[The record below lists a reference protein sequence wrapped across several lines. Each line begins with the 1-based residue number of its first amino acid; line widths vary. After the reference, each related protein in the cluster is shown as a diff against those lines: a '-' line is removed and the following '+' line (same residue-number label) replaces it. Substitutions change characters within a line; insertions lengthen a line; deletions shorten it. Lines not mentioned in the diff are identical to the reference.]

1 MHHVSAHRLFT
12 AAAIVAA
19 VIVSCFGHLAPA
31 WAQDAKPVRVYIL
44 AGQSNMQGHAKVGL
58 LERQIDAEETR
69 EMFAHLHEDGQWV
82 VREDVWVRSG
92 NRAGNLSV
100 GWGAGPGAIGPELAF
115 GHTMGDHY
123 QDQQVLLIKT
133 AWGGKSLAR
142 DFLPP
147 SAMPSEQELD
157 AMYEQTQEQAKQRNQ
172 DVPTRDQFVAQF
184 GTNYRQML
192 EEVNDT
198 LENLR
203 ERFPGYQ
210 GQGYK
215 LAGFVWFHGWNDH
228 LNAAFRAA
236 YAENM
241 AHFIRDVRRDL
252 GSPKLPFV
260 IGQFGVGGMA
270 PNSNTVELKEAQAQ
284 AASLPEF
291 QGNVK
296 LVPTDVYWDTRAD
309 EVFRRGW
316 QQNLEEWNRVGSDR
330 PYHYLGSVIFFT
342 RAGNAFA
349 QGMIELEAQR

>member
-1 MHHVSAHRLFT
+1 MHHVPLHRRFT
-12 AAAIVAA
+12 TAVIVAA

-31 WAQDAKPVRVYIL
+31 RAQDAQPMRVYIL

-92 NRAGNLSV
+92 NRAGSLSV

-115 GHTMGDHY
+115 GRTMGDHY
-123 QDQQVLLIKT
+123 EDQQVLLIKT

-157 AMYEQTQEQAKQRNQ
+157 AMYEQAKEQATQRNRN
-172 DVPTRDQFVAQF
+172 VPTRDQFVAQF
-184 GTNYRQML
+184 GANYRQML
-192 EEVNDT
+192 KEVNDT
-198 LENLR
+198 LENLG
-203 ERFPGYQ
+203 ERFPDYQ
-210 GQGYK
+210 GQGYE

-228 LNAAFRAA
+228 LSAGFRAA

-252 GSPKLPFV
+252 EAPELPFV

-270 PNSNTVELKEAQAQ
+270 PNSNVVELKEAQAQ

-316 QQNLEEWNRVGSDR
+316 QQNLEEWNQVGSDR
-330 PYHYLGSVIFFT
+330 PYHYLGSVVFFT
-342 RAGNAFA
+342 QAGDAFA
-349 QGMIELEAQR
+349 KGMIELEK